1 MDKYDHVLDI
11 IEHPENYTSEQLA
24 EILSDQEARAIYNL
38 LCKTESA
45 IKASGEPDVDA
56 EWERFSQKSA
66 VSRRRSFLWAGS
78 RAASIVAIVATSIVA
93 VAAGI
98 AVTVSVTGHRPGPV
112 AAEPAD
118 APAAVSMLPD
128 TVAGPDD
135 TLKVVREPM
144 MFEDEALE
152 EIMRHVADAYGV
164 EILFNNHEAAGLHL
178 YYRLDP
184 SLPLNEVVDQLNTF
198 ERIDI
203 RLNGNTLTID

>member
-11 IEHPENYTSEQLA
+11 IEHPENYTSELLA

-128 TVAGPDD
+128 TVKPPGCIFI
-135 TLKVVREPM
+135 TGSIRRCRSTRWW
-144 MFEDEALE
+144 
-152 EIMRHVADAYGV
+152 ISSTHSS
-164 EILFNNHEAAGLHL
+164 GLTS
-178 YYRLDP
+178 D
-184 SLPLNEVVDQLNTF
+184 
-198 ERIDI
+198 
-203 RLNGNTLTID
+203 